1 MIKTITPLIIAII
14 VIFFG
19 AKIRRKKE
27 LENKNIVKLN
37 NNISNAS
44 AVSSAVNKNLK
55 TGDALNFNSYD
66 IPEWKGYHF
75 EAGKGYV
82 RDRKDKND
90 DMWFSPADGI
100 AGPCSPGWFST
111 TDSSIFDDE

>member
-44 AVSSAVNKNLK
+44 AVSYAVNKNLK

-66 IPEWKGYHF
+66 IPEYKGYHF

-82 RDRKDKND
+82 RDRKKYND
-90 DMWFSPADGI
+90 DDMYP
-100 AGPCSPGWFST
+100 
-111 TDSSIFDDE
+111 IFDLVTNLPKIGDD